1 MNSDPLPGA
10 WLSRY
15 DRMVSQQV
23 VDAVRGRFA
32 AGANPPGLSLT
43 VASEERTGGA
53 PLVENEGVLSKL
65 LGLER
70 VSGAPL
76 MEGSPSPSPPRHQQQ
91 QGWQRVRRRWVHP
104 VGAGG
109 GVLLQ
114 RCGGQCVSGW
124 QREHALVGER
134 QECLSSPAEHSLRL
148 SFSTLF

>member
-1 MNSDPLPGA
+1 
-10 WLSRY
+10 
-15 DRMVSQQV
+15 MVSQQV

-32 AGANPPGLSLT
+32 AGANLPGLSLT
-43 VASEERTGGA
+43 VAGEERTGGA
-53 PLVENEGVLSKL
+53 PLVENEGVVSKL

-76 MEGSPSPSPPRHQQQ
+76 MEGSPSPSPPNHRQHQQ
-91 QGWQRVRRRWVHP
+91 QGWQRGRRRWVHP